1 MRGHYLVCKEL
12 WRTGYPNTKIK
23 KKTKGEAAVEAY
35 SLVGFPYAFQVW
47 AYEAIPLIGLKYA
60 TRVSESYP
68 RILNWSATSAP
79 RATEV
84 ENVFLEAHLT
94 FHSLLTPTLE
104 EQQQDYYKHVD
115 KQGTSAEMLH
125 QSNASQDAKKDDL
138 RHEKSSSDTVA
149 YVAAATAAMAEETT
163 NDAVTPS
170 IEKLWMEF
178 VKFRQSS
185 ELNFNHLKKEIEGLN
200 LKMDELKQLLLE
212 VKSLNEEHGMHDTRF
227 RKSSTKENDNN
238 MGFDFQTGI
247 FEDVT
252 DDEVERNDIPMDV
265 NIDMEA
271 SRNLQLAEKHMTKEL
286 KDDYSIDDP
295 VIDIAKLFGIPTMS
309 GEFSVY
315 VIPHHLSPAIFK
327 RRREIKKSRILQHPF
342 TDPTKRKK
350 LRKEIEKPLTSFDPL
365 RPISEEALESFQKW
379 MSDDQ
384 GSTIDI
390 DYMHID
396 KKWFQSLSNHGS
408 WLADTHIDVAFFF
421 FRKRR
426 IENLH
431 LFSQKFTTVDTMF
444 WQNAQA
450 RWIKHGKKWNQF
462 KLPENDILID
472 YANGLQPLY
481 SVKWPD
487 VDIVYVPINVQASH
501 WVLGV
506 VHLHRRIIYVY
517 DSLMGINNNARL
529 QVAIKPLAKLLP
541 HILNAIAYYGFHGD
555 TKVNYQEW
563 EIERLQD
570 IPQQENDGDCGM
582 FVIKYAEYLMHNH
595 PLKSLT
601 SARMDWFREKMAAEL
616 FYMKYLP
623 M

>member
-1 MRGHYLVCKEL
+1 MEWVALVDNLEAFNKYPWGGICYE
-12 WRTGYPNTKIK
+12 RTLFGLQRALENRVSKYQDK

-60 TRVSESYP
+60 TRVSERYP

-79 RATEV
+79 RSTEV
-84 ENVFLEAHLT
+84 ENVFLEPHINKEL
-94 FHSLLTPTLE
+94 
-104 EQQQDYYKHVD
+104 Q
-115 KQGTSAEMLH
+115 EMLH

-138 RHEKSSSDTVA
+138 RHEKA
-149 YVAAATAAMAEETT
+149 HRHCCICCYHIAAMA
-163 NDAVTPS
+163 VKFYF
-170 IEKLWMEF
+170 IYVQYVQKLWMEF
-178 VKFRQSS
+178 
-185 ELNFNHLKKEIEGLN
+185 KEIEGLN

-212 VKSLNEEHGMHDTRF
+212 VKSSIEEHGMHDTRF

-295 VIDIAKLFGIPTMS
+295 VIDIAKLFGTPTMS

-384 GSTIDI
+384 GQ
-390 DYMHID
+390 
-396 KKWFQSLSNHGS
+396 KWFQSLFNHGS
-408 WLADTHIDVAFFF
+408 WLVDTHIDVAFFF
-421 FRKRR
+421 FGSANRKSSS
-426 IENLH
+426 
-431 LFSQKFTTVDTMF
+431 FSQKFTTVDTMF
-444 WQNAQA
+444 WVLEPIQ
-450 RWIKHGKKWNQF
+450 IT
-462 KLPENDILID
+462 ENDILID

-481 SVKWPD
+481 FVKWPD
-487 VDIVYVPINVQASH
+487 VDIVYVPINVRASH
-501 WVLGV
+501 
-506 VHLHRRIIYVY
+506 RDYIRY

-529 QVAIKPLAKLLP
+529 QVAIKPLAKLL

>member
-1 MRGHYLVCKEL
+1 
-12 WRTGYPNTKIK
+12 
-23 KKTKGEAAVEAY
+23 
-35 SLVGFPYAFQVW
+35 
-47 AYEAIPLIGLKYA
+47 
-60 TRVSESYP
+60 
-68 RILNWSATSAP
+68 
-79 RATEV
+79 
-84 ENVFLEAHLT
+84 
-94 FHSLLTPTLE
+94 
-104 EQQQDYYKHVD
+104 
-115 KQGTSAEMLH
+115 MLH

-138 RHEKSSSDTVA
+138 RHEKSSSDTAA

-212 VKSLNEEHGMHDTRF
+212 VKSSNEEHGMHDTRF
-227 RKSSTKENDNN
+227 KKSSTKENDNN

-252 DDEVERNDIPMDV
+252 DDEVERNDIPMNV

-295 VIDIAKLFGIPTMS
+295 VIDIAKLFGTPTMS

-327 RRREIKKSRILQHPF
+327 QRHEIKKSRILQHPF

-365 RPISEEALESFQKW
+365 RPISEEALQSFQKW

-384 GSTIDI
+384 GFTIDI

-408 WLADTHIDVAFFF
+408 WLAD
-421 FRKRR
+421 
-426 IENLH
+426 
-431 LFSQKFTTVDTMF
+431 M
-444 WQNAQA
+444 
-450 RWIKHGKKWNQF
+450 
-462 KLPENDILID
+462 
-472 YANGLQPLY
+472 PLY

-487 VDIVYVPINVQASH
+487 VDIVYVPINVRASH

-555 TKVNYQEW
+555 TKVNYLEW
-563 EIERLQD
+563 EIERL
-570 IPQQENDGDCGM
+570 
-582 FVIKYAEYLMHNH
+582 
-595 PLKSLT
+595 
-601 SARMDWFREKMAAEL
+601 
-616 FYMKYLP
+616 
-623 M
+623 

>member
-1 MRGHYLVCKEL
+1 MEWVALVDNLEAFNK
-12 WRTGYPNTKIK
+12 YPWGGGDLALENRLSKYQDK
-23 KKTKGEAAVEAY
+23 KKAKGEAAVEAY

-79 RATEV
+79 RSTEV
-84 ENVFLEAHLT
+84 ENVFLEPHLT

-104 EQQQDYYKHVD
+104 EQQQDYYKQVD
-115 KQGTSAEMLH
+115 KQGASEMLH

-138 RHEKSSSDTVA
+138 RHAKA
-149 YVAAATAAMAEETT
+149 HRYYRICCLLAMAEETT
-163 NDAVTPS
+163 NDAVAPS
-170 IEKLWMEF
+170 I
-178 VKFRQSS
+178 

-212 VKSLNEEHGMHDTRF
+212 VKSSNEEHGCY
-227 RKSSTKENDNN
+227 
-238 MGFDFQTGI
+238 
-247 FEDVT
+247 

-271 SRNLQLAEKHMTKEL
+271 SRNLHLQKHMTKEL

-295 VIDIAKLFGIPTMS
+295 VIDIAKLFGTQTIS

-315 VIPHHLSPAIFK
+315 VIPYHLSPAIFK
-327 RRREIKKSRILQHPF
+327 RRREIKKSRILQHSF

-350 LRKEIEKPLTSFDPL
+350 LRKEIEKSLTSFDPL

-408 WLADTHIDVAFFF
+408 WLADTHIDVAFF
-421 FRKRR
+421 
-426 IENLH
+426 LD
-431 LFSQKFTTVDTMF
+431 FT
-444 WQNAQA
+444 

-487 VDIVYVPINVQASH
+487 VDIVYVPINVRL
-501 WVLGV
+501 VTG
-506 VHLHRRIIYVY
+506 IIYVY
-517 DSLMGINNNARL
+517 DSLIGINNNARL

-555 TKVNYQEW
+555 TKVN
-563 EIERLQD
+563 R
-570 IPQQENDGDCGM
+570 
-582 FVIKYAEYLMHNH
+582 
-595 PLKSLT
+595 
-601 SARMDWFREKMAAEL
+601 
-616 FYMKYLP
+616 
-623 M
+623 

>member
-23 KKTKGEAAVEAY
+23 ESKGRVAVEAY
-35 SLVGFPYAFQVW
+35 SLVGFPYAFQIW

-60 TRVSESYP
+60 
-68 RILNWSATSAP
+68 L
-79 RATEV
+79 
-84 ENVFLEAHLT
+84 LT
-94 FHSLLTPTLE
+94 FHSLLKPTLE

-115 KQGTSAEMLH
+115 KQGASAEMLH

-138 RHEKSSSDTVA
+138 RHEKSSSDTAA
-149 YVAAATAAMAEETT
+149 YVVAATAAMLEETT
-163 NDAVTPS
+163 NDAVAPS
-170 IEKLWMEF
+170 IE
-178 VKFRQSS
+178 
-185 ELNFNHLKKEIEGLN
+185 
-200 LKMDELKQLLLE
+200 
-212 VKSLNEEHGMHDTRF
+212 VKSSNEEHGMHDTRF
-227 RKSSTKENDNN
+227 KKSSTKENDNN
-238 MGFDFQTGI
+238 VGFDFQTGI

-295 VIDIAKLFGIPTMS
+295 VIDIAKLFGIPTIS
-309 GEFSVY
+309 SEFS
-315 VIPHHLSPAIFK
+315 
-327 RRREIKKSRILQHPF
+327 
-342 TDPTKRKK
+342 
-350 LRKEIEKPLTSFDPL
+350 
-365 RPISEEALESFQKW
+365 
-379 MSDDQ
+379 
-384 GSTIDI
+384 
-390 DYMHID
+390 
-396 KKWFQSLSNHGS
+396 
-408 WLADTHIDVAFFF
+408 HIDVAFFF
-421 FRKRR
+421 FQKRQ
-426 IENLH
+426 IENPH
-431 LFSQKFTTVDTMF
+431 LFPQKFTTVDTMF

-472 YANGLQPLY
+472 YANGLQSLY

-487 VDIVYVPINVQASH
+487 VDIVYVPINV
-501 WVLGV
+501 
-506 VHLHRRIIYVY
+506 R
-517 DSLMGINNNARL
+517 
-529 QVAIKPLAKLLP
+529 
-541 HILNAIAYYGFHGD
+541 
-555 TKVNYQEW
+555 EW

-582 FVIKYAEYLMHNH
+582 FVIKYVEYLMHNH

>member
-1 MRGHYLVCKEL
+1 MEWVALVDNLEAFNKYPWGGGRGICYERALFGLQRALENRVSK
-12 WRTGYPNTKIK
+12 YQDK
-23 KKTKGEAAVEAY
+23 KKAKGEAAVEAY

-60 TRVSESYP
+60 THVAESYP

-79 RATEV
+79 RSTEV
-84 ENVFLEAHLT
+84 ENVFLEPHLT

-115 KQGTSAEMLH
+115 KQGASAEMLH

-138 RHEKSSSDTVA
+138 RHEKSSSDTAA

-163 NDAVTPS
+163 NDAVAPS
-170 IEKLWMEF
+170 IE
-178 VKFRQSS
+178 
-185 ELNFNHLKKEIEGLN
+185 
-200 LKMDELKQLLLE
+200 
-212 VKSLNEEHGMHDTRF
+212 
-227 RKSSTKENDNN
+227 
-238 MGFDFQTGI
+238 TGI

-295 VIDIAKLFGIPTMS
+295 VIDIAKLFGTPTMS

-327 RRREIKKSRILQHPF
+327 RRREIKKSHILQHPF

-350 LRKEIEKPLTSFDPL
+350 LRKKIEKPLTSFDPL
-365 RPISEEALESFQKW
+365 HPISEEALESFQKW

-426 IENLH
+426 IENPH

-472 YANGLQPLY
+472 YTNGLQSLY

-487 VDIVYVPINVQASH
+487 VDIVYVPINVWASH

-541 HILNAIAYYGFHGD
+541 HILNAIAYYGFMV
-555 TKVNYQEW
+555 TQK
-563 EIERLQD
+563 
-570 IPQQENDGDCGM
+570 
-582 FVIKYAEYLMHNH
+582 
-595 PLKSLT
+595 LT
-601 SARMDWFREKMAAEL
+601 TRNGKLNGCKIFLNRKLSK
-616 FYMKYLP
+616 
-623 M
+623 

>member
-1 MRGHYLVCKEL
+1 MGGGICYE
-12 WRTGYPNTKIK
+12 RTLFGLQRALENRVSKYQDK
-23 KKTKGEAAVEAY
+23 KKANGEAAVEAY

-79 RATEV
+79 RSTEV
-84 ENVFLEAHLT
+84 ENVFLEPHLT

-115 KQGTSAEMLH
+115 KQGASAEMLH

-138 RHEKSSSDTVA
+138 RHEKSSSDTAA

-163 NDAVTPS
+163 NDAVP
-170 IEKLWMEF
+170 INRGG
-178 VKFRQSS
+178 VCNFRLRVS
-185 ELNFNHLKKEIEGLN
+185 
-200 LKMDELKQLLLE
+200 
-212 VKSLNEEHGMHDTRF
+212 NEEH
-227 RKSSTKENDNN
+227 
-238 MGFDFQTGI
+238 
-247 FEDVT
+247 

-265 NIDMEA
+265 NIYMEA

-295 VIDIAKLFGIPTMS
+295 VIDIAKLFAPFYRSHQEKETK
-309 GEFSVY
+309 
-315 VIPHHLSPAIFK
+315 K
-327 RRREIKKSRILQHPF
+327 R
-342 TDPTKRKK
+342 D
-350 LRKEIEKPLTSFDPL
+350 EKPLTSFDPL

-379 MSDDQ
+379 MSDNQ
-384 GSTIDI
+384 GSTINI

-408 WLADTHIDVAFFF
+408 WLANTVHIDVAFFF
-421 FRKRR
+421 FPEATNRKSSSFFPKVY
-426 IENLH
+426 H
-431 LFSQKFTTVDTMF
+431 SGYYV

-472 YANGLQPLY
+472 DANGLQPLY

-487 VDIVYVPINVQASH
+487 VNIVYVPINVRSSH

-517 DSLMGINNNARL
+517 DSLMDINNNARL

-541 HILNAIAYYGFHGD
+541 HILNAIAYYGFHAL
-555 TKVNYQEW
+555 TLIICVPCN
-563 EIERLQD
+563 
-570 IPQQENDGDCGM
+570 GDCGM
-582 FVIKYAEYLMHNH
+582 FVIKYVEYLMHNH

-601 SARMDWFREKMAAEL
+601 SAGMDWFQEKMAAEL

>member
-1 MRGHYLVCKEL
+1 MEWVALVDNLEAFNKYPWGGICYE
-12 WRTGYPNTKIK
+12 RTLFGLQRALENRVSKYQDK

-60 TRVSESYP
+60 TRVSERYP

-79 RATEV
+79 RSTEV
-84 ENVFLEAHLT
+84 ENVFLEPHLT

-115 KQGTSAEMLH
+115 KQGASAEMLH
-125 QSNASQDAKKDDL
+125 QSNASQDAKNDDL
-138 RHEKSSSDTVA
+138 RHEKSSSDTAA
-149 YVAAATAAMAEETT
+149 YVAAATAAMTEETT
-163 NDAVTPS
+163 NDAITPS
-170 IEKLWMEF
+170 IE
-178 VKFRQSS
+178 
-185 ELNFNHLKKEIEGLN
+185 
-200 LKMDELKQLLLE
+200 
-212 VKSLNEEHGMHDTRF
+212 VKSSNEEHGMHDTRF

-295 VIDIAKLFGIPTMS
+295 VIDIAKLFGTPTMS

-327 RRREIKKSRILQHPF
+327 RRREIKKSHILQHPF

-365 RPISEEALESFQKW
+365 HPISEEALESFQKW

-426 IENLH
+426 IENPH
-431 LFSQKFTTVDTMF
+431 LFSQKFTTMDTMF
-444 WQNAQA
+444 C
-450 RWIKHGKKWNQF
+450 
-462 KLPENDILID
+462 
-472 YANGLQPLY
+472 
-481 SVKWPD
+481 VC
-487 VDIVYVPINVQASH
+487 
-501 WVLGV
+501 V
-506 VHLHRRIIYVY
+506 V
-517 DSLMGINNNARL
+517 
-529 QVAIKPLAKLLP
+529 
-541 HILNAIAYYGFHGD
+541 
-555 TKVNYQEW
+555 
-563 EIERLQD
+563 
-570 IPQQENDGDCGM
+570 
-582 FVIKYAEYLMHNH
+582 
-595 PLKSLT
+595 
-601 SARMDWFREKMAAEL
+601 
-616 FYMKYLP
+616 
-623 M
+623 

>member
-1 MRGHYLVCKEL
+1 MGGICYE
-12 WRTGYPNTKIK
+12 RTLFGLQRALENRVSKYQDK

-60 TRVSESYP
+60 TRVSERYP

-79 RATEV
+79 RSTEV
-84 ENVFLEAHLT
+84 ENVFLEPHLT

-115 KQGTSAEMLH
+115 KQGASAEMLH
-125 QSNASQDAKKDDL
+125 QSNASQDAKNDDL
-138 RHEKSSSDTVA
+138 RHEKSSSDTAA

-163 NDAVTPS
+163 NDAITPS
-170 IEKLWMEF
+170 IEGIQRNFAMCLILLAKFSQCVSSCCLPKAISSSFQLQIIHGLKRWILDFLSFQMKLWMEF

-212 VKSLNEEHGMHDTRF
+212 VKSSNEEHVMHDTNSENLVQKKMTIWALISRLEFF
-227 RKSSTKENDNN
+227 R
-238 MGFDFQTGI
+238 ML
-247 FEDVT
+247 

-295 VIDIAKLFGIPTMS
+295 VIDIAKLFGTPTMS

-327 RRREIKKSRILQHPF
+327 RS
-342 TDPTKRKK
+342 
-350 LRKEIEKPLTSFDPL
+350 
-365 RPISEEALESFQKW
+365 
-379 MSDDQ
+379 
-384 GSTIDI
+384 
-390 DYMHID
+390 
-396 KKWFQSLSNHGS
+396 
-408 WLADTHIDVAFFF
+408 
-421 FRKRR
+421 
-426 IENLH
+426 
-431 LFSQKFTTVDTMF
+431 
-444 WQNAQA
+444 QNAQA

-462 KLPENDILID
+462 KLLENDILID

-487 VDIVYVPINVQASH
+487 VDIVYVPINVRASH

-570 IPQQENDGDCGM
+570 IPQQEN
-582 FVIKYAEYLMHNH
+582 E
-595 PLKSLT
+595 
-601 SARMDWFREKMAAEL
+601 
-616 FYMKYLP
+616 
-623 M
+623 

>member
-1 MRGHYLVCKEL
+1 MWGGICYE
-12 WRTGYPNTKIK
+12 RTLFGLQRALENRVSKYQDK
-23 KKTKGEAAVEAY
+23 KKAKGEAAVEAY

-60 TRVSESYP
+60 THVAESYP
-68 RILNWSATSAP
+68 QILNWSATSAQ
-79 RATEV
+79 RSTEV
-84 ENVFLEAHLT
+84 ENVFLEPHLT

-115 KQGTSAEMLH
+115 KQGASAEMLH

-138 RHEKSSSDTVA
+138 RHEKNSSDTAA
-149 YVAAATAAMAEETT
+149 YVAAATSAMAEETT
-163 NDAVTPS
+163 NDAIAPS
-170 IEKLWMEF
+170 IE
-178 VKFRQSS
+178 
-185 ELNFNHLKKEIEGLN
+185 
-200 LKMDELKQLLLE
+200 
-212 VKSLNEEHGMHDTRF
+212 
-227 RKSSTKENDNN
+227 
-238 MGFDFQTGI
+238 TGI

-295 VIDIAKLFGIPTMS
+295 VIDIAKLFGTPTIS

-327 RRREIKKSRILQHPF
+327 RRREIKKSHILQHPL

-384 GSTIDI
+384 GKMLKQDG
-390 DYMHID
+390 
-396 KKWFQSLSNHGS
+396 LS
-408 WLADTHIDVAFFF
+408 
-421 FRKRR
+421 
-426 IENLH
+426 
-431 LFSQKFTTVDTMF
+431 M
-444 WQNAQA
+444 
-450 RWIKHGKKWNQF
+450 
-462 KLPENDILID
+462 
-472 YANGLQPLY
+472 PLY

-487 VDIVYVPINVQASH
+487 VDIVYVPINVRASH

-570 IPQQENDGDCGM
+570 IPQ
-582 FVIKYAEYLMHNH
+582 
-595 PLKSLT
+595 
-601 SARMDWFREKMAAEL
+601 
-616 FYMKYLP
+616 
-623 M
+623 